1 MSLTVNENKQSS
13 IAPIPQGTYLAVC
26 YMLVD
31 LGMQYSEVFKK
42 SSRKVLI
49 GWEVPEETNT
59 IDGEERP
66 RNITKQYTAS
76 LNESASLRQ
85 DLAAWRGRDF
95 TPEELEAFDL
105 RNIVGTSCMINVVH
119 KVKKDGKTFANIQ
132 SIMALPKGMPK
143 GELDQKPVIFDLD
156 TAEVE
161 QVDGLP
167 GWIADMIK
175 KSSTYQEKLVQ
186 APEMTEAEDDGQLPF

>member
-1 MSLTVNENKQSS
+1 MSLTVNANQQSS

-31 LGMQYSEVFKK
+31 LGMQYSEAFKK

-49 GWEVPEETNT
+49 GWEVPEETIT

-66 RNITKQYTAS
+66 RNINKQYTAS

-186 APEMTEAEDDGQLPF
+186 APEMTEAEDDGDIPF

>member
-1 MSLTVNENKQSS
+1 MSLTVNANQSSS

-31 LGMQYSEVFKK
+31 LGMQYSEAFKK

-49 GWEVPEETNT
+49 GWEVPEETIT

-175 KSSTYQEKLVQ
+175 KSSTYQEKLVK
-186 APEMTEAEDDGQLPF
+186 APEMTEAEDDGDIPF